1 MSEAQAVKDYLLRRM
16 NDKAVKVGDWVT
28 HQARGG
34 IWVVRHVTATHIMVE
49 NADERAVW
57 QRNRILEIRRAEGQ

>member
-34 IWVVRHVTATHIMVE
+34 IWRVVDVDTTHIRVE

-57 QRNRILEIRRAEGQ
+57 QRERILEIRHATEG